1 MRFGVVVCLLAVI
14 LPLGLVCESLAV
26 EKVAG
31 QPDMDHL
38 WGARVVKLRAED
50 AKRGQLFDQGNY
62 AMFIHWGLYS
72 QLGNKVDG
80 ETYYGIGEWIMNQRM
95 AGIPIA
101 EYKKL
106 ANNFNPVDFDARAI
120 AKLARDA
127 GMKYIVITAK
137 HHDGFAMY
145 ESQACDFNI
154 VDATPWGKDPM
165 KDLAAACREQGLGF
179 GFYYSHNQDW
189 TFPGGG
195 GGPQVDASGK
205 PATFDDYFEKKCLP
219 QVREITTQYG
229 PIEIVWFDTPGKM
242 PKHYVEKLVEVVHKN
257 QPGALVSG
265 RAGHELG
272 DYQTLGD
279 MEVPIVNVDGL
290 WESVDTTNDSWAYA
304 WYDENWKSP
313 KQILERLVACVA
325 RGGTYMLNIGPRGDG
340 SVSARCATALRHAGD
355 WIARYPQVIYDV
367 QGSPWKHSMPWGDV
381 TQKDNVL
388 FLTVFEWPA
397 SGELYLPNI
406 EQDVR
411 EARLLLG
418 SDSTELLCQRRGKHV
433 VVQVPAK
440 APESLVSVI
449 KLTFSEKPTVD
460 PLLTLDPEAMTE
472 LAVEFADVNGVKKS
486 EKRWMEK
493 FGEWKRIVHGH
504 DFGADAD
511 LSWEVDVLVPGE
523 YQVSLNYAG
532 EGRLVWH
539 VGIDGGESIQNQQD
553 SSHNYQTFPIGWLNF
568 PKNGRYRVS
577 VQCLEG
583 DVEKASLHA
592 ILFDAV
598 R

>member
-460 PLLTLDPEAMTE
+460 PVLTLDPEAMTE

-504 DFGADAD
+504 EFGADAD

-553 SSHNYQTFPIGWLNF
+553 SSHNYQTFPIGWINF

-583 DVEKASLHA
+583 DVGKASLHA

>member
-145 ESQACDFNI
+145 ESRACEFNI
-154 VDATPWGKDPM
+154 VDAPAWGKEPM

-219 QVREITTQYG
+219 QVQEITTQYG

-460 PLLTLDPEAMTE
+460 PVLTLDPEAMTE

-504 DFGADAD
+504 EFGADAD

>member
-80 ETYYGIGEWIMNQRM
+80 ETYYGIGEWIMNRRM

-406 EQDVR
+406 EQDVQ

-440 APESLVSVI
+440 APESLASVI

-460 PLLTLDPEAMTE
+460 PVLTLDPEAMTE

>member
-406 EQDVR
+406 EQDVQ

-418 SDSTELLCQRRGKHV
+418 SDSTELLCQRREKHV

-460 PLLTLDPEAMTE
+460 PVLTLDPEAMTE

-504 DFGADAD
+504 EFGADAD

-583 DVEKASLHA
+583 DVGKASLHA

>member
-406 EQDVR
+406 EQDVQ

-418 SDSTELLCQRRGKHV
+418 SDSIELLCQRRGKHV

>member
-460 PLLTLDPEAMTE
+460 PVLTLDPEAMTE

-504 DFGADAD
+504 EFGADAD

-583 DVEKASLHA
+583 DVGKASLHA

>member
-195 GGPQVDASGK
+195 GGPQADASGK

-460 PLLTLDPEAMTE
+460 PVLTLDPEAMTE
-472 LAVEFADVNGVKKS
+472 LAVEFADANGVKKS

-504 DFGADAD
+504 EFGADAD

-583 DVEKASLHA
+583 DVGKASLHA

>member
-440 APESLVSVI
+440 APESLASVI

-460 PLLTLDPEAMTE
+460 PVLTLDPEAMTE

>member
-340 SVSARCATALRHAGD
+340 SVSARCAAALRHAGD

-460 PLLTLDPEAMTE
+460 PVLTLDPEAMTE

-583 DVEKASLHA
+583 DVGKASLHA